1 MIFVEMELVF
11 KNALNSLLS
20 LSEYQMTRRTIEIPN
35 AFQFETSY
43 RVVYSDINAAKHLAA
58 DRLLPIALEAQF
70 RFIKSLG
77 YKDAIIFEDAGLIM
91 VHSETEYKSESFHD
105 DELKVEMSV
114 ESLDGKKMELIFLV
128 SNTRTGLE
136 TARIRVSHLFFDYE
150 AQKVSDAPQGFKDRL
165 NKTYGI
171 SF

>member
-1 MIFVEMELVF
+1 
-11 KNALNSLLS
+11 
-20 LSEYQMTRRTIEIPN
+20 MTRRTVEIPDT
-35 AFQFETSY
+35 FQFKTSY

-77 YKDAIIFEDAGLIM
+77 YQDAIVFEDAGLIM

-105 DELKVEMSV
+105 DELNVEMSV
-114 ESLDGKKMELIFLV
+114 AVLEGKKIELVFLV
-128 SNTRTGLE
+128 SNPKTKLE
-136 TARIRVSHLFFDYE
+136 TARIRISNLFFDYE
-150 AQKVSDAPQGFKDRL
+150 TQKVTEAPVGFINRL
-165 NKTYGI
+165 KTVYGL